1 MKVTDKISSILHNTN
16 PNALALLHFNQINK
30 QSFCFVY
37 WVRNKYYQVAQ
48 AIFIVGSKKK
58 IIKQLLFETNQSIVN
73 ITLKAFYN
81 LWNCDAEK

>member
-58 IIKQLLFETNQSIVN
+58 NH
-73 ITLKAFYN
+73 
-81 LWNCDAEK
+81 